1 MLFYFKKKGNRIRQ
15 IDQMRRIIEA
25 VRPFEPRRGSTL
37 VEWPHLF
44 CGEYQ
49 YKRLVRLPCAL
60 FFLQILHAV
69 EGDGGNDDKA
79 FKHEL

>member
-37 VEWPHLF
+37 VEWPQLF
-44 CGEYQ
+44 YG
-49 YKRLVRLPCAL
+49 L
-60 FFLQILHAV
+60 
-69 EGDGGNDDKA
+69 
-79 FKHEL
+79 